1 MWSYILSQVL
11 KQIIQKGCLE
21 ITFSNGKVEK
31 FGKPSDELISAK
43 FLTRDLPRK
52 LILNTDLALG
62 EAYSDGTLII
72 DDDNLF
78 GFLKVLATNAANI
91 PDHWLLRLVALR
103 QSAFKKII
111 QRNKLLGSKE
121 NVAHH
126 YDLSPKLYDLFLDKD
141 KNYSCAY
148 FNKFSDTLDQAQENK
163 KHHIAKKLM
172 LKSGMKV
179 LDIGCGWGGMSLT
192 LAREYDVNVVGIT
205 LSEVQK
211 AICEQRAKDEGMS
224 EKVTFLL
231 ADYRKDFG
239 KFDRIVSIGMFEHV
253 GAPNFTNYF
262 KEVKNKLIDDGIAL
276 IHTIGRITPPGGT
289 SPWINKYIFPG
300 GYIPAMSETLA
311 SIEKN
316 RLYVT
321 DVEIL
326 RLHYAMTLEKW
337 SSNFNASKQ
346 KVKEIYDDRFFR
358 MWGYYLTASEISF
371 RYYQNVVFQFQI
383 SKQLEEVPITRNYL
397 YK

>member
-21 ITFSNGKVEK
+21 ITFSNGTVEQ

-72 DDDNLF
+72 DNDNLF

-148 FNKFSDTLDQAQENK
+148 FNKISDTLDQAQENK

-205 LSEVQK
+205 LSEEQK